1 MDFDQLPVTRKR
13 PLPGAEF
20 IKRVHEAYELLELPS
35 RVTPNG
41 RGVEMVNLPDEDD
54 ELAVL
59 ISEIFTRRF
68 EIE

>member
-1 MDFDQLPVTRKR
+1 MDFDQLPITSRR
-13 PLPGAEF
+13 ALPGAELM
-20 IKRVHEAYELLELPS
+20 KRLHEAYELLELPS

-41 RGVEMVNLPDEDD
+41 RGVEMVNLPEEDD